1 MQISQGNSL
10 WNYLYLNQAK
20 MSFFLFSFMKL
31 ENRRAEQILPR
42 LGWGVGLNGR
52 REAVGKI
59 GG

>member
-42 LGWGVGLNGR
+42 
-52 REAVGKI
+52 REG
-59 GG
+59 